1 MRIFLTGAAGPASDG
16 SDAYR
21 RSQRSAL
28 PLAVFAGRVRLR
40 DIPHAARLHQ
50 GGALSGA
57 AVMDEFEVQPVI
69 DSLRDVTAPRVFARV
84 REHIDAANGPSFA

>member
-1 MRIFLTGAAGPASDG
+1 MRIFLTGAAGLASDG

-28 PLAVFAGRVRLR
+28 PLAVFAGHVRLR
-40 DIPHAARLHQ
+40 DIPHSARLHP

-57 AVMDEFEVQPVI
+57 AALDEFGVQPGI
-69 DSLRDVTAPRVFARV
+69 DSLSDVTAPRIFARV